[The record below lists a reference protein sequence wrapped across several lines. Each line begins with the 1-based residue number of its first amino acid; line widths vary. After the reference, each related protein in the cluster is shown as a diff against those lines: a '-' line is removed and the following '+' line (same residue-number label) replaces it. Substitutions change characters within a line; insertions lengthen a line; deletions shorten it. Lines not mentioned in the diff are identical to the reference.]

1 MKLFL
6 SVKIKRDNTRDK
18 RRFCTSIQTVKR
30 TVSDCTNAQMH
41 VFHPLVSKSGHYV
54 YGWCVVK
61 SRGDHLIPMS
71 FCCELSLIDEILFRS
86 FSTILFL
93 ILCLISYIIDIRPI
107 EFYWTNQYLFFIFPW
122 YIWSTFQL
130 WFHILKVK
138 FWEGKLRIVTPST
151 EICSSDHRKSWLRIV
166 IILFLQL
173 FAMYVR

>member
-71 FCCELSLIDEILFRS
+71 FCCELSLKWCKKYRLWKDF
-86 FSTILFL
+86 
-93 ILCLISYIIDIRPI
+93 
-107 EFYWTNQYLFFIFPW
+107 EFYTFTLKSTVNKINVKKQNIYTDKANRSTLSDKKTLYITNNILTIPQRNFIHEIF
-122 YIWSTFQL
+122 YQ
-130 WFHILKVK
+130 K
-138 FWEGKLRIVTPST
+138 GKYT
-151 EICSSDHRKSWLRIV
+151 W
-166 IILFLQL
+166 
-173 FAMYVR
+173 